1 MVDLV
6 LLTKDYYS
14 KSEME
19 KEHIKSLIYAD
30 MIQLTI
36 LEELNYIQLKD
47 VIEVLKKNMIKSEDY
62 EIADIL
68 QNVFREVEI
77 NYYKINQNG
86 L

>member
-1 MVDLV
+1 MVDLL

-36 LEELNYIQLKD
+36 LEDLNYTQLKD
-47 VIEVLKKNMIKSEDY
+47 VIGVLKEKMIKSEDY

-77 NYYKINQNG
+77 NYYKIN
-86 L
+86 

>member
-1 MVDLV
+1 MVDLL

-36 LEELNYIQLKD
+36 LEDLNYTQLKD
-47 VIEVLKKNMIKSEDY
+47 VIDVLKEKMIKIEDY

-77 NYYKINQNG
+77 NYYKIN
-86 L
+86 

>member
-1 MVDLV
+1 MVDLL

>member
-1 MVDLV
+1 MVDLL

-36 LEELNYIQLKD
+36 LEDLNYTQLKD
-47 VIEVLKKNMIKSEDY
+47 VIDVLKEKMIKSEDY

-77 NYYKINQNG
+77 NYYKIN
-86 L
+86 

>member
-36 LEELNYIQLKD
+36 LEELNYIQLKE
-47 VIEVLKKNMIKSEDY
+47 VIQVLKEKMIKSEDY

-77 NYYKINQNG
+77 NYYKIN
-86 L
+86 

>member
-1 MVDLV
+1 MVDLL

-36 LEELNYIQLKD
+36 LEDLNYIQLKD
-47 VIEVLKKNMIKSEDY
+47 VIDVLKEKMIKSEDY

-77 NYYKINQNG
+77 NYYKIN
-86 L
+86 

>member
-1 MVDLV
+1 MVDLL

-36 LEELNYIQLKD
+36 LEDLNYTQLKD
-47 VIEVLKKNMIKSEDY
+47 VIDVLKETMIKSEDY

-77 NYYKINQNG
+77 NYYKIN
-86 L
+86 